1 MSDDGK
7 KFCKH
12 CGAKIPMAAIIC
24 TACGCQV
31 EEMKPSSPAPTPSI
45 VVQNVN
51 NTNVAGTGGIGGYP
65 VRMCDK
71 WIAIL
76 FCIFG
81 GWFGLHKFYEGK
93 VILGIIYFF
102 TCGLFLIGVVIDF
115 LVLLGKP
122 NKYPVI

>member
-31 EEMKPSSPAPTPSI
+31 EEMKPASQTSAPSI

-51 NTNVAGTGGIGGYP
+51 NTSVVGNTGGYP

-71 WIAIL
+71 WIALL
-76 FCIFG
+76 FCIMG

-102 TCGLFLIGVVIDF
+102 TFGLCLIGVVIDF